1 MDTARVALTVVASIN
16 NPPVIDDLSATPRKI
31 DLNAASQI
39 LCTASDPDSNALVYI
54 WSADAGTISGSGSA
68 VLWTAPSTEG
78 NYIVRVIVD
87 DGAGG
92 MTPDSIGI
100 VVRDFSQNQTG
111 EMVVFYPFNGNAN
124 DESGFNN
131 HGTVHGAVLSPDRNG
146 DPNSAYFFNGSN
158 ANITVPVSPS
168 LSFQEAVS
176 INFWMKIGAFFA
188 REQYPISHGSWQNR
202 WKVSISNE
210 RLRWTIRTGL
220 GVTDLDSESELL
232 LDSVYNVTVLYS
244 GSDFE
249 VYLNGALDA
258 FGSWSGAILQTPIDL
273 TIGQMLPTDQG
284 YNFDGILDDIRIYN
298 YALSVQQIED
308 LASWTTEVEEG
319 GEVLPLH
326 LALDQN
332 YPNPFNPHT
341 TIQFALP
348 WSVDKAH
355 VRLVVF
361 DVLGREVA
369 TLLDNPLPPGTH
381 KVQWSAERFPSG
393 VYYYQLRT
401 PGATIVKKMVLLK

>member
-1 MDTARVALTVVASIN
+1 MVA
-16 NPPVIDDLSATPRKI
+16 
-31 DLNAASQI
+31 
-39 LCTASDPDSNALVYI
+39 
-54 WSADAGTISGSGSA
+54 
-68 VLWTAPSTEG
+68 
-78 NYIVRVIVD
+78 
-87 DGAGG
+87 
-92 MTPDSIGI
+92 
-100 VVRDFSQNQTG
+100 
-111 EMVVFYPFNGNAN
+111 FYPFNGNAN
-124 DESGFNN
+124 DESGFSN

-146 DPNSAYFFNGSN
+146 NPNSAYFFNGSN
-158 ANITVPVSPS
+158 SNIAVPVSPS

-176 INFWMKIGAFFA
+176 INFWMEIGAFFA

-202 WKVSISNE
+202 WKVSISNGL
-210 RLRWTIRTGL
+210 LRWTIKTDS

-232 LDSVYNVTVLYS
+232 IDSVYNVTVLYS

-249 VYLNGALDA
+249 VYLNGGLDA
-258 FGSWSGAILQTPIDL
+258 FGSWSGAILETPIDL

-319 GEVLPLH
+319 DGMLPVH

-332 YPNPFNPHT
+332 FPNPFNPQT
-341 TIQFALP
+341 TIRFALP
-348 WSVDKAH
+348 SSGHEAL

-369 TLLDNPLPPGTH
+369 TLLNTPLGPGTY

-393 VYYYQLRT
+393 VYYYQLQT
-401 PGATIVKKMVLLK
+401 PGATIVKKMMLLK